1 MEGCLGRFETSFRC
15 QTPASTGIP
24 HVEIRTS
31 GPIKAERQSGRV
43 VIESTGSGLAEIDLF
58 VIHNQPLSAWEL
70 QMPDAPGVGSTR
82 INVSVQFSPDVRGIE
97 ADNGI
102 LLRDGSQENHIVQGF
117 GRAGWHADAEVPQG
131 QPIWLNI
138 AYEQI
143 PRAPMWM
150 VLSSLATAV
159 LALAL
164 SGYVLWRSRRRPPL
178 YSPPSI
184 P

>member
-1 MEGCLGRFETSFRC
+1 
-15 QTPASTGIP
+15 
-24 HVEIRTS
+24 
-31 GPIKAERQSGRV
+31 
-43 VIESTGSGLAEIDLF
+43 
-58 VIHNQPLSAWEL
+58 
-70 QMPDAPGVGSTR
+70 MPDAPGVGSTR

-102 LLRDGSQENHIVQGF
+102 LLRDGSQE
-117 GRAGWHADAEVPQG
+117 
-131 QPIWLNI
+131 
-138 AYEQI
+138 
-143 PRAPMWM
+143 PMWM